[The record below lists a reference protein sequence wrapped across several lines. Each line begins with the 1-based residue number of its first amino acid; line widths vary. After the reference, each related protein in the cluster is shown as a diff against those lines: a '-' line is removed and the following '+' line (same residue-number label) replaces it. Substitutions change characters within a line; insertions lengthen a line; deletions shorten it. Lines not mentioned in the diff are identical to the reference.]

1 MNPLEGSLLQFRSI
15 SAYFVLCRWPKILLQ
30 FILQSKPSQLHG
42 GGIVWFEKQSGYSY
56 SPVNRH
62 RQAIF
67 TALSL
72 IFEAGLI
79 PLRVAIFIF
88 VLKILKDFCFYHCFN
103 SPSRVRFKVM
113 VVSGISNSSLA
124 KSVYEPVNIALK
136 KIHVGLRTSILAEL
150 P

>member
-1 MNPLEGSLLQFRSI
+1 MTKNT
-15 SAYFVLCRWPKILLQ
+15 SAVHPAKQAKSVTRRGLGELFD
-30 FILQSKPSQLHG
+30 SK
-42 GGIVWFEKQSGYSY
+42 KQSGYSY
-56 SPVNRH
+56 SPVNGH